1 MDRETT
7 DLALG
12 ENQPDGGARPLQS
25 DRVEEITEIDRE
37 RIVISTFSFDMLV
50 VKATISESHSPFSQ

>member
-12 ENQPDGGARPLQS
+12 ENQPDGGAGPLQT

-37 RIVISTFSFDMLV
+37 TMDISTFSFDVLAL
-50 VKATISESHSPFSQ
+50 KPTSE